1 MNGLERVRAA
11 MRGDTVDRLP
21 TFPISIASS
30 CEITGTRQGDYSL
43 DPACMADTL
52 LEFRQLT
59 GYDGIY
65 VSRDN
70 WIYHQSL
77 GGEMIFPEDDEPY
90 STSTV
95 LKRLEDFR
103 SLVPPDPWQAPGMR
117 TVLQAAEQVFS
128 AAGREYYIQANI
140 DTGPFSMAAVLL
152 GLENFMI
159 ALMDESAHGLIDE
172 FLAFC
177 TETVIA
183 YAGAMIETGVHG
195 IQFGDASA
203 SLVGEDLFSRFALP
217 WEAEVARFFEGRDCD
232 LWIHICGRTDQFL
245 SRLNSIPFRGFEV
258 DALVPM
264 TKARELLDEQI
275 ALKGNLDTTLL
286 LNSSPEEV
294 YSETR
299 RIIDSG
305 GFKTGIVVSPGCGVP
320 RMTPLENLI
329 AIRRACEDAGTRM
342 V

>member
-11 MRGDTVDRLP
+11 MRREAVDRLP

-30 CEITGTRQGDYSL
+30 CEIVGTRQSEYSL

-59 GYDGIY
+59 GFDGIY

-90 STSTV
+90 SKATV
-95 LKRLEDFR
+95 LK
-103 SLVPPDPWQAPGMR
+103 P
-117 TVLQAAEQVFS
+117 VLQAAEQVVR
-128 AAGREYYIQANI
+128 AAGRECYIQANI

-159 ALMDESAHGLIDE
+159 ALMDESAQGLIDE

-203 SLVGEDLFSRFALP
+203 SLVGEDLFARFVLP
-217 WEAEVARFFEGRDCD
+217 WEAEVASFFEGRDCD

-245 SRLNSIPFRGFEV
+245 SRLNSIRFQGFEV

-264 TKARELLDEQI
+264 TKARQLLDERI

-286 LNSSPEEV
+286 LKSSPEQV

-299 RIIDSG
+299 RIIASG
-305 GFKTGIVVSPGCGVP
+305 GFETGIVVSPGCGVP

-329 AIRRACEDAGTRM
+329 AMRRACEDAATPANP
-342 V
+342 